1 MRKVLTVFGT
11 RPEAIKMAPLVQKLR
26 EAPGFDV
33 QVCVTG
39 QHREM
44 LDQVLGL
51 FDISPD
57 FDLDVMRK
65 RQSLTEITSDILN
78 NIGEIYDSVNPE
90 IVLVHG
96 DTTTTLAASL
106 AAFYRRVKV
115 GHVEAGL
122 RTGNIWSPWPEE
134 LNRKLCDAV
143 SSWHFA
149 PTARARDNLLA
160 EGADARQIVL
170 TGNTVIDALLGVRRK
185 IESDFT
191 LAEAISQRFPGIDW
205 TRRIILVTGHRRES
219 FGEPFRKF
227 CTALRILAQSYPDV
241 QIVYP
246 VHLNPNVR
254 EPAEQILR
262 DSPNIYLTG
271 PQDYLPFVFLMT
283 RAYLVITD
291 SGGVQEEAPSLGKPV
306 LVTRDTTE
314 RPEAIEAGTA
324 RLVGTDIGRIL
335 TEASS
340 LLDNEHAYRSMACA
354 TNPYGDGQACARIV
368 AALEEASARP
378 PIGVANAPTL
388 VDFLAPIASPYLAVE
403 GSEDIVIPDLDIPGT
418 KKPDTEPSIDVSL
431 DEIGNVNGRPD

>member
-1 MRKVLTVFGT
+1 MKKVLTVFGT

-33 QVCVTG
+33 EVCVTG

-44 LDQVLGL
+44 LDQVLAL

-57 FDLDVMRK
+57 YDLDVMRD
-65 RQSLTEITSDILN
+65 RQSLTEITSNILN
-78 NIGEIYDSVNPE
+78 NIGQVYDSVKPD

-106 AAFYRRVKV
+106 SAFYRHIKI

-134 LNRKLCDAV
+134 LNRKLCDTV
-143 SSWHFA
+143 SSWHFV
-149 PTARARDNLLA
+149 PTVRARDNLLA
-160 EGADARQIVL
+160 EGAHAGQVVL
-170 TGNTVIDALLGVRRK
+170 TGNTVIDALLDVRKK
-185 IESDFT
+185 IENDAR
-191 LAEAISQRFPGIDW
+191 LVEEICQRFPAIDW

-241 QIVYP
+241 QIIYP

-262 DSPNIYLTG
+262 DSPNIFLTE

-335 TEASS
+335 TETS
-340 LLDNEHAYRSMACA
+340 LLLDDEKAYRSMACA
-354 TNPYGDGQACARIV
+354 TNPYGDGRACSRIV
-368 AALEEASARP
+368 RALEEQSAAP
-378 PIGVANAPTL
+378 LMQWQAVPTL
-388 VDFLAPIASPYLAVE
+388 ANVLASSPALHFHPDKESNDINMQGIVMPDSAS
-403 GSEDIVIPDLDIPGT
+403 
-418 KKPDTEPSIDVSL
+418 SIDVSL
-431 DEIGNVNGRPD
+431 DDLGNVNGRSE